1 MSSLVLGL
9 AATSAGVASQE
20 TGPQAVI
27 AFVYHGS
34 DFRNYY
40 LDPPYWSF
48 QPGGFWNPKKGDWL
62 YKNHRRV
69 FIDIKVKGV
78 ASGEPDRTAQNRRI
92 DGSVRKSCRG
102 SSGCSAGN

>member
-1 MSSLVLGL
+1 MIMSSLVLGL
-9 AATSAGVASQE
+9 VATSAGVASQE

-78 ASGEPDRTAQNRRI
+78 ASGEPDRTAQNR
-92 DGSVRKSCRG
+92 
-102 SSGCSAGN
+102 GN